1 MYRKQRVPLGR
12 CRCPG
17 VVADRCERRVV
28 KRVTDGVVDSRMLHV
43 VLCRYATGSAQWYS
57 GAEGVL
63 VVGFP
68 RNYSERPITLRRR
81 YVFDDGGSARLG
93 GGERRNEHKEDGG
106 GFYVI
111 LLNLTKARSA
121 LCSRP
126 VIQILLFPRCMI

>member
-1 MYRKQRVPLGR
+1 MYRKQRVPLGQ

-17 VVADRCERRVV
+17 VVADRHERRVV

-63 VVGFP
+63 VVGFA

-81 YVFDDGGSARLG
+81 YVFDAGGSAQLE
-93 GGERRNEHKEDGG
+93 GGERRDEHKEDGG
-106 GFYVI
+106 GFY
-111 LLNLTKARSA
+111 
-121 LCSRP
+121 
-126 VIQILLFPRCMI
+126 